1 MALDLK
7 SAMVSAPREARL
19 LPRVAA
25 GEPGAVRECVERYG
39 GLVWSISRR
48 YAEGREDAE
57 DAVQEI
63 FIDLWRSAGRFDE
76 RVAGEATF
84 VAMIARRRLIDRRRA
99 RGRRPE
105 LVGEKGEV
113 TAGGTTLDTM
123 LDAQIAAREMEN
135 LRPEQREALELSI
148 WKDLS
153 HSEIAERMG
162 VPLGTVKSYLRRGL
176 LQLRFALSMGRAV

>member
-1 MALDLK
+1 MK
-7 SAMVSAPREARL
+7 SAIVSAPLEARL

-39 GLVWSISRR
+39 GLVWSIARR

-63 FIDLWRSAGRFDE
+63 FLDLWRSAGRFDE

-105 LVGEKGEV
+105 LVAEKSEV
-113 TAGGTTLDTM
+113 AAGGTTLDTM
-123 LDAQIAAREMEN
+123 LDAQIALREMEN
-135 LRPEQREALELSI
+135 LSPVHREALQLSI
-148 WKDLS
+148 WMDLS
-153 HSEIAERMG
+153 RSEIAARMG
-162 VPLGTVKSYLRRGL
+162 VPLDRVRVDLRRGL
-176 LQLRFALSMGRAV
+176 MQLLYKLSMGRNV

>member
-1 MALDLK
+1 LAHTFLNRIASGDA
-7 SAMVSAPREARL
+7 S
-19 LPRVAA
+19 
-25 GEPGAVRECVERYG
+25 AVRGCLDEYG
-39 GLVWSISRR
+39 GMVWGLARR
-48 YAEGREDAE
+48 YLSAVGDDAE

-63 FIDLWRSAGRFDE
+63 FVDLWRSAGRFDE
-76 RVAGEATF
+76 RVAAEATF

-105 LVGEKGEV
+105 LVAEKGEV

-135 LRPEQREALELSI
+135 LRPEQREALQLAI

-153 HSEIAERMG
+153 HPEIAERMG